1 MRHDTTASTRPP
13 HAVPE
18 VKPSGCCGGG
28 RGEKEGGRTTCAS
41 AAAALALLQ
50 QAIGFIE
57 TIDDASYAHPSRLM
71 PGGTIGKHFRHVV
84 DHFTATLAPLRQ
96 GIEPGATIEYDRRER
111 NVPMETCRRTA
122 VSEIRGVMQELLGA
136 RESASED
143 PVTVR
148 VMLSADGAER
158 DFRSTL
164 GRELAF
170 ASHHAV
176 HHHAMIQVI
185 AGELG
190 LPVPDGFGKAPA
202 TLNFEHSLTGGC
214 SR

>member
-1 MRHDTTASTRPP
+1 MRDDTPAHAHLPGRSLELKPASNTS
-13 HAVPE
+13 E
-18 VKPSGCCGGG
+18 CGGG
-28 RGEKEGGRTTCAS
+28 EQVACAS
-41 AAAALALLQ
+41 AYAALALLE
-50 QAIGFIE
+50 QAVTFIE
-57 TIDDASYAHPSRLM
+57 SIDDASYSRASRLL
-71 PGGTIGKHFRHVV
+71 PGGTIGKHFRHIV
-84 DHFTATLAPLRQ
+84 DHFAATLAPLRTPAQ
-96 GIEPGATIEYDRRER
+96 CECVVIDYDRRER

-122 VSEIRGVMQELLGA
+122 VTEIKAVMDELA
-136 RESASED
+136 RAHDGASEGI
-143 PVTVR
+143 VTVR

-185 AGELG
+185 AVELG
-190 LPVPDGFGKAPA
+190 LRSPDGFGKAPS
-202 TLNFEHSLTGGC
+202 TLKFERTMPGGC

>member
-1 MRHDTTASTRPP
+1 MRHDTPAQSRPP
-13 HAVPE
+13 IGSIE
-18 VKPSGCCGGG
+18 LKPAPVAPGAEAGG
-28 RGEKEGGRTTCAS
+28 RYSVCPS
-41 AAAALALLQ
+41 AAAALTLLE
-50 QAIGFIE
+50 QAVRFIE
-57 TIDDASYAHPSRLM
+57 AIDDGAYSAPSRLL

-84 DHFTATLAPLRQ
+84 DHFAATLGPLRAAS
-96 GIEPGATIEYDRRER
+96 GRCIIEYDRRER

-122 VSEIRGVMQELLGA
+122 VAEIRAVMQELERA
-136 RESASED
+136 QEERSSAD
-143 PVTVR
+143 VTVR

-164 GRELAF
+164 GREIAF

-190 LPVPDGFGKAPA
+190 LQAPEGFGKAPA
-202 TLNFEHSLTGGC
+202 TLNFERTMPGGV

>member
-1 MRHDTTASTRPP
+1 MRHDTSAQSRPP
-13 HAVPE
+13 AGSLE
-18 VKPSGCCGGG
+18 LKPASLAPPTHP
-28 RGEKEGGRTTCAS
+28 GEQFGVCPS
-41 AAAALALLQ
+41 AAAALSLLQ
-50 QAIGFIE
+50 QAVGFIE
-57 TIDDASYAHPSRLM
+57 TIDDASYSAPSRLM

-84 DHFTATLAPLRQ
+84 DHFAATLAPLRV
-96 GIEPGATIEYDRRER
+96 GSDPGAVIEYDRRER

-122 VSEIRGVMQELLGA
+122 LAEIRAVMQELEQA
-136 RESASED
+136 HQERSRAD
-143 PVTVR
+143 VTVR

-164 GRELAF
+164 GREIAF

-190 LPVPDGFGKAPA
+190 IRAPDGFGKAPA
-202 TLNFEHSLTGGC
+202 TLNFERTMPGGV